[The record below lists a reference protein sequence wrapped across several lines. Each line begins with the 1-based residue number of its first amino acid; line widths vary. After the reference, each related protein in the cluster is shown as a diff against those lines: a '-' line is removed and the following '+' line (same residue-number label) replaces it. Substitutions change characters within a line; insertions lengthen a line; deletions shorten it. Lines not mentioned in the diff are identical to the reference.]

1 MFEVR
6 LNHLQ
11 GLIIKMKWL
20 FAILLVLLAALQ
32 YRLWQG
38 EGSLS
43 HAAQLER
50 EIKQQQAENDRM
62 RERNRILDVEVHDLR
77 TGADS
82 VEERARNDIGMIKKD
97 ETFFMIPAKKKSEK

>member
-1 MFEVR
+1 
-6 LNHLQ
+6 
-11 GLIIKMKWL
+11 MKWL
-20 FAILLVLLAALQ
+20 FAVLLIILGMLQ

-38 EGSLS
+38 EGSIA
-43 HAAQLER
+43 HATQLER

-62 RERNRILDVEVHDLR
+62 RERNRILDVEVKDLK

-97 ETFFMIPAKKKSEK
+97 ETFFMIPSNKNTEK